1 MRVKKEFIKSLL
13 NNISIDASME
23 CQTIDVITGRF
34 IYCGMSTPPIRDYE
48 LVYVSGTPYLIH
60 GDYRYKLTGEVLE
73 YYKKW
78 EGLENMAK
86 QIVENYGG
94 KKYSLNDASEILGIK
109 VRTLRQWVHDGKVN
123 AIKYSRGSRVYIT
136 AEELERVRDNG
147 NKD

>member
-1 MRVKKEFIKSLL
+1 MKIKKEFIKSLL
-13 NNISIDASME
+13 NNISVNASME

-34 IYCGMSTPPIRDYE
+34 IYCGTSTPPIRDYE
-48 LVYVSGTPYLIH
+48 LVYVSGIAYLLH

-94 KKYSLNDASEILGIK
+94 KKYGLNDASDILGIK

-123 AIKYSRGSRVYIT
+123 AIKYARGSRVYIT
-136 AEELERVRDNG
+136 AEELERVKNG

>member
-1 MRVKKEFIKSLL
+1 
-13 NNISIDASME
+13 
-23 CQTIDVITGRF
+23 
-34 IYCGMSTPPIRDYE
+34 
-48 LVYVSGTPYLIH
+48 LVYVSGAPYLLH

-147 NKD
+147 NKN